1 MAVAFALLGVSIYI
15 WIGVIAFLFLLI
27 LVVLGDFGVGG
38 GDVDVGGDLDY
49 GEFVGPGIS
58 PLSPPLLATF
68 GSTFGAMGAILE
80 RQGVDPLPV
89 AFLSGVAGM
98 AASVGM
104 FFVVQKYLVRAQT
117 SSDVHPEE
125 LVGRDAQVLIPI
137 GRGQSGQILIITP
150 ERGRT
155 LFSAIAEEEIPR
167 DSIVEILGFVGG
179 VANVRKK
186 LG

>member
-27 LVVLGDFGVGG
+27 LVVLGDFGVG

-89 AFLSGVAGM
+89 AFLSGVAGL

-104 FFVVQKYLVRAQT
+104 FFVVQKYLVRAPT
-117 SSDVHPEE
+117 SLDGHPEE
-125 LVGRDAQVLIPI
+125 LGGRDAQGLIPI
-137 GRGQSGQILIITP
+137 
-150 ERGRT
+150 
-155 LFSAIAEEEIPR
+155 
-167 DSIVEILGFVGG
+167 
-179 VANVRKK
+179 
-186 LG
+186 